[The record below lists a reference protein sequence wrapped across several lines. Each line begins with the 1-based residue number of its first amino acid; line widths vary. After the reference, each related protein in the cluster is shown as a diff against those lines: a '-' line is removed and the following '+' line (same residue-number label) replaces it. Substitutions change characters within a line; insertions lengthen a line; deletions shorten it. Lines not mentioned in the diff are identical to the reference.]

1 MQIRQIINF
10 CLPLLGVV
18 IFTFSGITS
27 VFQYRNYRTLESQRK
42 QLQREVQAA
51 DTTVDNHEAVN
62 RYKTLQSLL
71 PEVQLRILQRQWSI
85 ALEILRQIQLA
96 KDNEALEKDV
106 PVLTN
111 KLKDHLDD
119 MKDRCNTLLAES
131 ESLQEDIVWRVYNLN
146 GSVKLL
152 LAFLVLETERNW
164 EKVQGIM
171 KEAISDLKSSTDTV
185 DMVKEP
191 TFARN
196 IPRWNLELL
205 SAEQY
210 VRKFEIITPSDE
222 TRVELEENLEAI
234 IPEKGGY
241 APGEPLERRI
251 KK

>member
-27 VFQYRNYRTLESQRK
+27 VFQYRNYRTLECQRR
-42 QLQREVQAA
+42 QLHREVQAA

-62 RYKTLQSLL
+62 RYKTLQPLL

-131 ESLQEDIVWRVYNLN
+131 ESLQDDIVWRVYNLN

-185 DMVKEP
+185 DRVKEP